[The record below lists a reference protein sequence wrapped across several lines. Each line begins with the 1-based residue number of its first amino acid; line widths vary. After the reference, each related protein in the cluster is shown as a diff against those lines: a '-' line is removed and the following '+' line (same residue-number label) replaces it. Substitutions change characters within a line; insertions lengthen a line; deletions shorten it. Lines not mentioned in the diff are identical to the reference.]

1 MTLTNW
7 AGNISFAAARFHQ
20 PQSMEQLQEIVGQS
34 ARCRVL
40 GTGHSFN
47 RLADTADD
55 LVSLRA
61 LPGRMVIDPAA
72 ETVTVGA
79 GTSYGVLA
87 DELHRAGLALH
98 NLGSLP
104 HISVGGACTTGTHGS
119 GNSNG
124 NLATAVRAVELLPAS
139 GEVISLDRVAN
150 GDVFPGAVISLG
162 SLGVVT
168 ALTLD
173 VQPTYEI
180 SQTVYEDLP
189 FEAALDE
196 LDTILAS
203 GYSVSIFTLWDR
215 AVFEQVW
222 VKSRADAPLSTVTP
236 SVLEAA
242 SAATRQRHPLPE
254 LSGEVCTTQLGVIGP
269 WHQRLPHFR
278 LDFTPSAGEE
288 LQSEYFVDR
297 AVAVPALRALAEL
310 RALISP
316 HLLVSELRTVAADD
330 LWLSPAFS
338 RHCLAIHFTWKPDAA
353 AIAPV
358 LRKIEERLSAIS
370 ARPHWGKV
378 FAFDPDYIVAQYPH
392 IADAT
397 ALAIRYDPTAKF
409 ENEFTK
415 TYLRR

>member
-124 NLATAVRAVELLPAS
+124 NLGTAVRAVELLTAS

-288 LQSEYFVDR
+288 LQSEYFIDR

-358 LRKIEERLSAIS
+358 LRKIEERLSAFS

>member
-7 AGNISFAAARFHQ
+7 AGNISFGAARFHQ
-20 PQSMEQLQEIVGQS
+20 PQSMEQLQEIVGHS

-47 RLADTADD
+47 RLADTNDD

-61 LPGRMVIDPAA
+61 LPSRIVIDPSA

-79 GTSYGVLA
+79 GTSYGDLA
-87 DELHRAGLALH
+87 DELHRSGLALH

-124 NLATAVRAVELLPAS
+124 NLATAVRAVELLTAS
-139 GEVISLDRVAN
+139 GEVLTLDRTAN
-150 GDVFPGAVISLG
+150 AKVFPGAVISLG

-173 VQPTYEI
+173 VQPTYEV
-180 SQTVYEDLP
+180 SQTVYEDLESGP
-189 FEAALDE
+189 ALDD
-196 LDTILAS
+196 LDNILAS

-215 AVFEQVW
+215 PVFEQVW
-222 VKSRADAPLSTVTP
+222 VKGRVNPLLSTVAP
-236 SVLEAA
+236 SVLAGA

-254 LSGEVCTTQLGVIGP
+254 ISGEVCTTQLGVVGP

-297 AVAVPALRALAEL
+297 AFAVPALRALDEL
-310 RALISP
+310 RALMSP

-330 LWLSPAFS
+330 LWLSPAFGH
-338 RHCLAIHFTWKPDAA
+338 HCLAIHFTWKPDAA

-358 LRKIEERLSAIS
+358 LRRIEECLSAFS

-378 FAFDPDYIVAQYPH
+378 FDFDPAYIVAQYPH

-397 ALAIRYDPTAKF
+397 ALAIHYDPTAKF
-409 ENEFTK
+409 ENEFTR

>member
-124 NLATAVRAVELLPAS
+124 NLATAVRAVELLTAS

-288 LQSEYFVDR
+288 LQSEYFIDR

-358 LRKIEERLSAIS
+358 LRKIEERLSAFS